1 MSIRQVMLFCVLSAL
16 SFGQVSWDIDVVDTI
31 VLQRGTGSMA
41 IALDTSE
48 IPHIIYVKRNSL
60 LYATRVADSVWEKE
74 IIDANSSYFCLS
86 LVFDKHNIPHC
97 SYYRLVDQKS
107 YLCHSYRNTAG
118 WHNDIVDSIL
128 RALPWSRSG
137 TSIDID
143 AFNNCGIVYT
153 TWNADD
159 SVFYIKYAYFGDS
172 TWNFSVVEY
181 DSNYAGVNLPPDLSP
196 CLKFSSNNIPYVVYH
211 HLYDQHDTVKLAQ
224 WNDSL
229 NKWDLESVMDEPYGC
244 APVSLALDNEDVP
257 YVAHGVDVALYCS
270 WRVNGVWYHEWAGG
284 IEPGWVGVSLALDVG
299 INNNPFIVCSGPF
312 LYPTY
317 VYKDSIWHQGMII
330 DSLGSV
336 NGTVLSTNGEPH
348 VCFDWHSYNN
358 QTNIAVI
365 AYARGTYAGVAE
377 DDAGNWSLDAEWAIE
392 VCPNISHG
400 VLNIKYELLHQCNIE
415 FAIHDVSGRKVSSMR
430 HAICFQGEYHKTMDL
445 HALPAGVYFVVIKQ
459 NNEKVSKKF
468 LLIK

>member
-1 MSIRQVMLFCVLSAL
+1 MKVMLFCVLIAL
-16 SFGQVSWDIDVVDTI
+16 SFGQVSWEIEVVDTI
-31 VLQRGTGSMA
+31 VMGRGTSGMA
-41 IALDTSE
+41 IALDTCG

-107 YLCHSYRNTAG
+107 YLCHSYRNTTG

-153 TWNADD
+153 AWNADD
-159 SVFYIKYAYFGDS
+159 SVFYIKYAYFNGA
-172 TWNFSVVEY
+172 TWDFSVVEY

-196 CLKFSSNNIPYVVYH
+196 CLKFNSNNIPYVVYH
-211 HLYDQHDTVKLAQ
+211 HLYGQHDTIKLAQ

-229 NKWDLESVMDEPYGC
+229 NKWDIESVMDEPYGC
-244 APVSLALDNEDVP
+244 APVSLTLDNQDVP
-257 YVAHGVDVALYCS
+257 YIAHGVDVALYCS
-270 WRVNGVWYHEWAGG
+270 WRVNGIWYHEWAGN
-284 IEPGWVGVSLALDVG
+284 IEPGWLDVSLAIDVG

-358 QTNIAVI
+358 QTNIAMI
-365 AYARGTYAGVAE
+365 AYAKGTFVGINEEKEYGMREMECGLKVY
-377 DDAGNWSLDAEWAIE
+377 
-392 VCPNISHG
+392 PNISSD
-400 VLNIKYELLHQCNIE
+400 IINIE
-415 FAIHDVSGRKVSSMR
+415 YYQRVAGDAELAFYDVSGSKKKSIKLGSRPPGNYQE
-430 HAICFQGEYHKTMDL
+430 IMDVRNF
-445 HALPAGVYFVVIKQ
+445 PSGVYFVVLKQ
-459 NNEKVSKKF
+459 NNEQVSKKF